1 MRAVAQILRCTPN
14 LPQSAELDSNP
25 AIMTL
30 DRDALTAHFR
40 ALDSLS
46 ADAPAASK
54 RKRGQEF
61 EVFLYNLLALSDLAP
76 RTRYRPEGEEIDGSF
91 ELSGRAYLLEA
102 KWHRDPLPA
111 SAIYAFKGKVDGK
124 LAGTIGVFV
133 SISGYSEDAV
143 EALTLG
149 KTLNVIL
156 ADRDDVLA
164 ALAADSGIG
173 GVLKAKLRVAAEEG
187 SVYFRVSATQLT
199 VGAASG
205 RNETQTNVE
214 IAATN
219 DERPTSLVIVC
230 EGRRDEVALTTLA
243 QRILQQEK
251 RAGVVRFVVAMG
263 KHNIP
268 RVLNAI
274 RRSLPHTAG
283 FAAVADGDDDPDRT
297 ERLIAEHLDDPAEIV
312 VVDPGIEAWFA
323 PFVGHPEVRLE
334 DRGKWRSPQ
343 WEAIAQ
349 VPLGVD
355 LSELRS
361 AHPTFQKFY
370 DLVMRYSQAV

>member
-1 MRAVAQILRCTPN
+1 M
-14 LPQSAELDSNP
+14 S
-25 AIMTL
+25 L

-40 ALDSLS
+40 ELDSLP
-46 ADAPAASK
+46 ADAPAAAK

-61 EVFLYNLLALSDLAP
+61 EVFLHNLLAFSNLEP
-76 RTRYRPEGEEIDGSF
+76 RTRYRPVGEEIDGSF
-91 ELSGRAYLLEA
+91 ELSGRVYLLEA
-102 KWHRDPLPA
+102 KWHLDPLPA

-124 LAGTIGVFV
+124 LAGTLGVFV

-149 KTLNVIL
+149 KILNVIL
-156 ADRDDVLA
+156 ADRDDVVA

-173 GVLKAKLRVAAEEG
+173 GVLKAKLRAAAEEG

-199 VGAASG
+199 VGAAFG
-205 RNETQTNVE
+205 RNETQATVE
-214 IAATN
+214 VAATN
-219 DERPTSLVIVC
+219 DECPTSLVIVC
-230 EGRRDEVALTTLA
+230 EGPRDEVALTTLA

-297 ERLIAEHLDDPAEIV
+297 ERMIAEHLDDTAEIV
-312 VVDPGIEAWFA
+312 VVDPGIEAWFT
-323 PFVGHPEVRLE
+323 PFVVHPEVRLE

-361 AHPTFQKFY
+361 AQPTFQKFY
-370 DLVMRYSQAV
+370 DLVMRYSRAV